1 MGIQI
6 NGQTDTITATDG
18 GFTIQGASGNLTGN
32 ATGLSGSPTLS
43 GITSVST
50 TNLTVNGNAYPSAG
64 PLSNRNL
71 IINGEMQVAQRG
83 TSQSSVTSTG
93 YYTCDRWY
101 NSNTGLGTWTLSQ
114 STTAPSGFANSFKW
128 DCTTADASP
137 AAGDLIIHQQ
147 RIESQNLQ
155 HLNKGTSDALPV
167 ILSFWV
173 RSNKTGT
180 YTLEIYDDTNTRSI
194 GKTYTIDSADTWE
207 YKTITIEGDT
217 TGTLDNDNTRGF
229 DVLWWLGAGSNY
241 TSGTFNTSWAAVT
254 TGNRVSS
261 SQVNLGDSTSNEWY
275 ITGVQLEVGSVAT
288 PFEHR
293 SYGEELALCQR
304 YYYRHADGAWDVN
317 HAIASGMWYSVNSF
331 YGVVHFPV
339 AMCYAPTLL
348 YSANANTGA
357 FIVFGAGVSSNTD
370 DITTQEQGRTS
381 YVINIYNL
389 SPSRTA
395 GQGAWAQ
402 LNNEAGANI
411 SFSAEL

>member
-1 MGIQI
+1 MSTLKATNIKNVSSGTNNIVLGE
-6 NGQTDTITATDG
+6 NGGVVISGLATVSNVNVTGGSITG
-18 GFTIQGASGNLTGN
+18 
-32 ATGLSGSPTLS
+32 
-43 GITSVST
+43 VST
-50 TNLTVNGNAYPSAG
+50 VSSTAFSVNGNAYPATG

-71 IINGEMQVAQRG
+71 IINGEMRVAQRG
-83 TSQSSVTSTG
+83 TSEASVTSTG

-167 ILSFWV
+167 TLSFWV

-180 YTLEIYDDTNTRSI
+180 YTLEIYDDANTRSI

-217 TGTLDNDNTRGF
+217 TGTLDDDNTRGF

-261 SQVNLGDSTSNEWY
+261 SQVNLGDSTDNEWY

-293 SYGEELALCQR
+293 SYGDELAKCQR
-304 YYYRHADGAWDVN
+304 YFQQL
-317 HAIASGMWYSVNSF
+317 ASGELVGGKNTSTRMRIT
-331 YGVVHFPV
+331 
-339 AMCYAPTLL
+339 AKLITEMRIAPTV
-348 YSANANTGA
+348 TRT
-357 FIVFGAGVSSNTD
+357 SNTVGFQGVGLTLSSTN
-370 DITTQEQGRTS
+370 TTAAQAATS
-381 YVINIYNL
+381 GVRYMAFDLDGFPTLADRAYN
-389 SPSRTA
+389 
-395 GQGAWAQ
+395 GQDNAS
-402 LNNEAGANI
+402 NVFNCD
-411 SFSAEL
+411 AEL

>member
-1 MGIQI
+1 MSTLKATNIKNVSSGTNNIVLGE
-6 NGQTDTITATDG
+6 NGGVVISGLATVSNANVTGGSITG
-18 GFTIQGASGNLTGN
+18 
-32 ATGLSGSPTLS
+32 
-43 GITSVST
+43 VST
-50 TNLTVNGNAYPSAG
+50 VSSTAFSVNGNTYPSAG

-71 IINGEMQVAQRG
+71 IINGAMQVAQRG
-83 TSQSSVTSTG
+83 TSQASVTSTG

-167 ILSFWV
+167 TLSFWV

-180 YTLEIYDDTNTRSI
+180 YTLEIYDDANTRSI

-217 TGTLDNDNTRGF
+217 TGTLDDDNTRGF
-229 DVLWWLGAGSNY
+229 DVLWWLAAGSNY
-241 TSGTFNTSWAAVT
+241 TSGTFSTSWAANV
-254 TGNRVSS
+254 GANRVSS
-261 SQVNLGDSTSNEWY
+261 SQVNLADSTSNEWY

-293 SYGEELALCQR
+293 SYGDELRRCQR
-304 YYYRHADGAWDVN
+304 YFYKHNLTEGSTSIAHGGCFTSVMFIG
-317 HAIASGMWYSVNSF
+317 AIAAPVTFRDTPSVSVSGSLEVTDGTSNFSASSITLNNNSPGNNF
-331 YGVVHFPV
+331 VQVRAV
-339 AMCYAPTLL
+339 I
-348 YSANANTGA
+348 SGA
-357 FIVFGAGVSSNTD
+357 T
-370 DITTQEQGRTS
+370 QGRVAIFRPAGDSSATFT
-381 YVINIYNL
+381 L
-389 SPSRTA
+389 SS
-395 GQGAWAQ
+395 
-402 LNNEAGANI
+402 
-411 SFSAEL
+411 EL

>member
-1 MGIQI
+1 MSTIKVTNINPPTAGNAVNI
-6 NGQTDTITATDG
+6 NG
-18 GFTIQGASGNLTGN
+18 L
-32 ATGLSGSPTLS
+32 
-43 GITSVST
+43 
-50 TNLTVNGNAYPSAG
+50 AYPTAG

-71 IINGEMQVAQRG
+71 IINGAMQVAQRG

-101 NSNTGLGTWTLSQ
+101 NSNNGLGTWTLSQ

-155 HLNKGTSDALPV
+155 HLNKGTSDALRV
-167 ILSFWV
+167 TLSFWV

-217 TGTLDNDNTRGF
+217 TGALDNDNTRGF
-229 DVLWWLGAGSNY
+229 DVLWWLGAGSDF

-254 TGNRVSS
+254 AVNRASS

-293 SYGEELALCQR
+293 SYGQELALCQR
-304 YYYRHADGAWDVN
+304 YYQKSYRPT
-317 HAIASGMWYSVNSF
+317 
-331 YGVVHFPV
+331 VVPGTNTFV
-339 AMCYAPTLL
+339 GIEWING
-348 YSANANTGA
+348 ANARISLTTRFAVQMRGQPT
-357 FIVFGAGVSSNTD
+357 IVPYDSAGTANRV
-370 DITTQEQGRTS
+370 RTS
-381 YVINIYNL
+381 AGDGQTGYAVRGPSENNFTVDYTSGGVIEVLYHW
-389 SPSRTA
+389 TA
-395 GQGAWAQ
+395 
-402 LNNEAGANI
+402 
-411 SFSAEL
+411 SAEL